1 MSVGY
6 IIKYTNRMSV
16 GNRPEIDH
24 QIGVDNGIIG
34 CGRRLTDEKAFSLE
48 WFTLIN
54 GRLYYH
60 GKPTERVEDEDPWL
74 AFGGQHW
81 NTKFRVRHHLDLGP
95 LPEVLAHIGASTLT
109 DMNVKLSNVFMADW
123 PASHRLIAYARAC
136 TEGEA
141 PVTASTAST
150 ASTTHPAPAVAKSA
164 TSAVTVDTLLQ
175 KLIRLS
181 AEVDE
186 IYAALASRLA
196 VA

>member
-16 GNRPEIDH
+16 GHRPEIDH

-95 LPEVLAHIGASTLT
+95 LTEVLAHVGASTLA
-109 DMNVKLSNVFMADW
+109 DMNVKLSNVFMANW

-136 TEGEA
+136 AEGK
-141 PVTASTAST
+141 
-150 ASTTHPAPAVAKSA
+150 APAAPAAPAAAKPVAA
-164 TSAVTVDTLLQ
+164 APTIEMRLQ
-175 KLIRLS
+175 ELARLS

-196 VA
+196 AT